1 MEKKS
6 RYGYIYEVTVTNR
19 YGRRAGLRLAQ
30 PSGAFAVKPTS
41 DFAMR

>member
-1 MEKKS
+1 M
-6 RYGYIYEVTVTNR
+6 TNR